1 MAKFVL
7 SDAQR
12 ADKKAFRVDR
22 WMNSKKYK
30 EREQTYFETVDQFAG
45 QLAQISADGEA
56 DPQAL
61 AALLAVI
68 LREDRSVAGWFD
80 KKLSGS
86 TDLRED
92 EGWKR
97 LYIAAAGAIVERYL
111 NAGRASAAVAETRA
125 LTQEAFFA
133 EIDNLLARAA
143 ELGKESDERAQ
154 QAREDLYSAPFLP
167 DINAWARD
175 RLTQLLEEDVLIARD
190 VADEDDER
198 IPRDE
203 REREIQKSAL
213 LRLRVTQLLDIA
225 GEERF
230 SGRGRLEQLAGQI
243 VDQYHADEQEIARL
257 VITREDPDV
266 EPSITT
272 RLLAID
278 GDPDLPEAR
287 RRLAAFVGKY
297 VRVKVA
303 RWFIFNNIGGD
314 NDELRIEGELHFY
327 RVEPKYED
335 GDYAITSRPRMADV
349 QMVVRRGVRWVEVTA
364 KRGGEIS
371 SLAAA
376 LETASGIRTRSAL
389 PLRAAAPEGWLH
401 IEPRTLQM
409 LDFLN
414 TALHDNAVQ
423 LKNMTM
429 AQFETARDAEEDPR
443 RPTVTSVRLQGRQLI
458 SEPQACR
465 HIVDGRALLS
475 VSVSVEVRTSN
486 EDAPLFP
493 MRFELASDHATV
505 RTNYISG
512 VDDAATSRVH
522 RAMLERVQRSLEAGV
537 RDEGGLR
544 GILGQITERAGQ
556 QTAERAD
563 ILVGGGEEEE
573 VAEVG

>member
-1 MAKFVL
+1 
-7 SDAQR
+7 
-12 ADKKAFRVDR
+12 
-22 WMNSKKYK
+22 
-30 EREQTYFETVDQFAG
+30 
-45 QLAQISADGEA
+45 
-56 DPQAL
+56 
-61 AALLAVI
+61 
-68 LREDRSVAGWFD
+68 
-80 KKLSGS
+80 
-86 TDLRED
+86 
-92 EGWKR
+92 
-97 LYIAAAGAIVERYL
+97 
-111 NAGRASAAVAETRA
+111 
-125 LTQEAFFA
+125 
-133 EIDNLLARAA
+133 
-143 ELGKESDERAQ
+143 
-154 QAREDLYSAPFLP
+154 
-167 DINAWARD
+167 
-175 RLTQLLEEDVLIARD
+175 
-190 VADEDDER
+190 
-198 IPRDE
+198 
-203 REREIQKSAL
+203 
-213 LRLRVTQLLDIA
+213 
-225 GEERF
+225 
-230 SGRGRLEQLAGQI
+230 
-243 VDQYHADEQEIARL
+243 